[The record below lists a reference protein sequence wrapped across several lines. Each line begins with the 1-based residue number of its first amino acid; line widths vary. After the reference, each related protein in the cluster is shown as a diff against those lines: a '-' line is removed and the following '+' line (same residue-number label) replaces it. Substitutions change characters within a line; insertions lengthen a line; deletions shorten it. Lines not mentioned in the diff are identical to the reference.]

1 MCGGS
6 GTRII
11 LIWTITLSVYS
22 NSMFVLG
29 KNCDCE
35 TESLSYPDCGI
46 IPTSSTIING
56 SKSSYPW
63 MVFLYSI
70 TEAGE
75 SFCGGSLISNLQV
88 ATAAHCVI
96 GKTTD
101 ELAVVLGNENANEEL
116 KRSNY
121 RYLFKIEIF
130 PLYEILDKTLDKT
143 FKHSSDVAVLTLEK
157 PLVLSPQINPICLPS
172 VAEVGETYEGKEAI
186 VA

>member
-1 MCGGS
+1 MCDRDIS
-6 GTRII
+6 VTRII
-11 LIWTITLSVYS
+11 LIWTITLSVS

-29 KNCDCE
+29 KNCGCE

-63 MVFLYSI
+63 MVLIYLI
-70 TEAGE
+70 TDAGE

-101 ELAVVLGNENANEEL
+101 ELAVVLGNENANEE
-116 KRSNY
+116 
-121 RYLFKIEIF
+121 
-130 PLYEILDKTLDKT
+130 
-143 FKHSSDVAVLTLEK
+143 
-157 PLVLSPQINPICLPS
+157 PLVHHQYLYLL
-172 VAEVGETYEGKEAI
+172 
-186 VA
+186 